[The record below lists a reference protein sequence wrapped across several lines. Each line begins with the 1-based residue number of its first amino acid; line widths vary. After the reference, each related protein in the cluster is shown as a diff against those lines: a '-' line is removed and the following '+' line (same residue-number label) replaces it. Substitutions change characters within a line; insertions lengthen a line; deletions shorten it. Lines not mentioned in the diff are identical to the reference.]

1 METIFPLFP
10 SFLLPQHGWV
20 GLCEGLLVSST
31 GRASHGPLW
40 CSGMLVVDVVVTL
53 GHRGAW
59 AGCQAASALCPGW
72 KNARPAQAWGN
83 QLWVFARWGFVH
95 PSVHPYG
102 HSMHCLFILGR
113 IKMVNS

>member
-20 GLCEGLLVSST
+20 GLCEDLLVSST
-31 GRASHGPLW
+31 GRASQGPLW
-40 CSGMLVVDVVVTL
+40 CSGMPVVDAVVTL

-59 AGCQAASALCPGW
+59 AGCQAASTLCPEW

-83 QLWVFARWGFVH
+83 QLWVFAGGEGLSIRLSILAATLYIACLYWVRLRW
-95 PSVHPYG
+95 
-102 HSMHCLFILGR
+102 
-113 IKMVNS
+113 